1 MILLFNGLD
10 INEYHFR
17 EVTKMMER
25 LIFITTP
32 DVWAVWVDEPP
43 EAVAVVA
50 LLMVRA
56 VVTVLHNSLR
66 LVD

>member
-1 MILLFNGLD
+1 LFNGLD

-32 DVWAVWVDEPP
+32 DMRAVGVDKPP